1 VVSLKGQG
9 RTSAIEQ
16 TQAWVESVVVGLNLC
31 PFAGREVERG
41 SVHYAELP
49 REGIEDALLALML
62 ECDRLDKDPD
72 IATSLL
78 VFSKGFRPFD
88 DFLDL
93 LELAGQL
100 LIDRGYEGV
109 YQLASFHPE
118 YCFEGAD
125 EDDPANYTNRA
136 PYPTLHLIREESL
149 ASALALYPNPEEIPE
164 RNIEVTRDL
173 GLEKMHALLMAC
185 YGVRSDGAS
194 IP

>member
-1 VVSLKGQG
+1 MVSLEGQG
-9 RTSAIEQ
+9 RASATEQ
-16 TQAWVESVVVGLNLC
+16 TRAWVESVVVGLNLC

-49 REGIEDALLALML
+49 AVDMEDALLALAL
-62 ECDRLDKDPD
+62 ECERLDRDPD

-78 VFSKGFRPFD
+78 VFSEGFRLFD

-125 EDDPANYTNRA
+125 ENDPANYTNRA
-136 PYPTLHLIREESL
+136 PYPTLHLIREEGL
-149 ASALALYPNPEEIPE
+149 ASALAMYPNPEEIPE
-164 RNIEVTRDL
+164 RNIALTRDL
-173 GLEKMHALLMAC
+173 GLEQMHALLMAC
-185 YGVRSDGAS
+185 YGVRSQGDS
-194 IP
+194 KP